1 MLSGRFRQEL
11 AYFFSGLSFYT
22 RIPCPQWVE
31 YSPNN
36 LNKSRKYLPLI
47 GLFIGLFAA
56 LVFFISSLLLPASV
70 SIALSMIATV
80 YLTGAFHEDGLADC
94 ADGFGGGW
102 EKAQILKI
110 MKDSRIGAYGTIS
123 LILMFGLKFIVLWE
137 LQLVSERLLMLALI
151 VSHSLSRLMSSLTM
165 QHYVY
170 VSELTSS
177 KSKSVTSLHLSSS
190 EMLFSVFPLALTLLI
205 FAKLSLLVSMVPV
218 IVLAWFL
225 AQFYQKQIGGY
236 TGDCLGATQQITEVF
251 YFIILLAFTL
261 NLGLY

>member
-1 MLSGRFRQEL
+1 MSGKITQEL
-11 AYFFSGLSFYT
+11 TYFFSGLSFYT
-22 RIPCPQWVE
+22 RIPCPKWVE

-36 LNKSRKYLPLI
+36 LNKSRKHLPLI

-56 LVFFISSLLLPASV
+56 LVFYISSLLLPASV
-70 SIALSMIATV
+70 SILLSMIATV

-102 EKAQILKI
+102 EKDQILKI

-137 LQLVSERLLMLALI
+137 LQLVSENLLMLAL
-151 VSHSLSRLMSSLTM
+151 VVGHSLSRLMSSLTM
-165 QHYVY
+165 QHYAY

-177 KSKSVTSLHLSSS
+177 KSQSVTSVKLSNS
-190 EMLFSVFPLALTLLI
+190 EMTWSVIPLVIVMLIIAKPGLFVSVFPVILLG
-205 FAKLSLLVSMVPV
+205 
-218 IVLAWFL
+218 WFL
-225 AQFYQKQIGGY
+225 ARYYQKRIGGY

-251 YFIILLAFTL
+251 YFIILLVFTL
-261 NLGLY
+261 NSGLF

>member
-1 MLSGRFRQEL
+1 MMFGRITQEL
-11 AYFFSGLSFYT
+11 TYFFSGLSFYT

-36 LNKSRKYLPLI
+36 LNKSRKHLPLI

-56 LVFFISSLLLPASV
+56 LVFYISSLLLPASV
-70 SIALSMIATV
+70 SILLSMIATV

-102 EKAQILKI
+102 EKDQILKI

-137 LQLVSERLLMLALI
+137 LQLASESLLMLGL
-151 VSHSLSRLMSSLTM
+151 VVGHSLSRLMSSLTM
-165 QHYVY
+165 QHYAY

-177 KSKSVTSLHLSSS
+177 KSKSVTSVKLSNS
-190 EMLFSVFPLALTLLI
+190 EMTWSVIPLVIVMLIIAKVGLFVSVFPVAL
-205 FAKLSLLVSMVPV
+205 V
-218 IVLAWFL
+218 AWFL
-225 AQFYQKQIGGY
+225 ARYYQKRIGGY

-251 YFIILLAFTL
+251 YLIVLLIYTL

>member
-1 MLSGRFRQEL
+1 MSGRISQEL

-22 RIPCPQWVE
+22 RIPCPKWVE

-56 LVFFISSLLLPASV
+56 LVFYISRQLLPASV
-70 SIALSMIATV
+70 SIVLSIIATV

-102 EKAQILKI
+102 EKEQILSI

-123 LILMFGLKFIVLWE
+123 LILMFGLKFVVLLE
-137 LQLVSERLLMLALI
+137 LQLVSESLLMLALI
-151 VSHSLSRLMSSLTM
+151 VGHSLSRLMSSLTM
-165 QHYVY
+165 QHYAY
-170 VSELTSS
+170 VSELKTS
-177 KSKSVTSLHLSSS
+177 KSKTVTSVKLSRS
-190 EMLFSVFPLALTLLI
+190 EMIWSLFPLVIVMLL
-205 FAKLSLLVSMVPV
+205 FAKVSLFVSTIPV
-218 IVLAWFL
+218 IVLTCFL
-225 AQFYQKQIGGY
+225 GSYYQKRIGGY

-251 YFIILLAFTL
+251 YFMILLMFTL
-261 NLGLY
+261 ILGLNS